1 MSDCSIDYKPFLYT
15 GYVDNTF
22 LLFSSELHVIKFLN
36 YMNSKHQKIKFTVE
50 HEENKSLSFL
60 DINIFGDSGKF
71 QTSVYRKPIFS
82 FFLTNFESSFTHI
95 LQI

>member
-1 MSDCSIDYKPFLYT
+1 
-15 GYVDNTF
+15 
-22 LLFSSELHVIKFLN
+22 
-36 YMNSKHQKIKFTVE
+36 MNSKHQKIKFTVE

-82 FFLTNFESSFTHI
+82 FF
-95 LQI
+95 